1 LVAILFDVG
10 ENHDLT
16 LFRRELG
23 QRFRQRFPQLP
34 GHVVFDRVDGQRP
47 LPAELLRSVVFGYL
61 FLETSFSAS

>member
-1 LVAILFDVG
+1 
-10 ENHDLT
+10 LT

-34 GHVVFDRVDGQRP
+34 GHIVFDRVDGQRP

-61 FLETSFSAS
+61 FLETSFRRLSSSRYRFVMIR